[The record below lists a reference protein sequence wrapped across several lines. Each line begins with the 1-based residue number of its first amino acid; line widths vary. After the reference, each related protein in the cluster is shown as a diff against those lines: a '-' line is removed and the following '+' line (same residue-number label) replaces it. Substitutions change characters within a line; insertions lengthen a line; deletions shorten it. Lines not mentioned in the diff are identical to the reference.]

1 MSLLST
7 TRMTVAQALV
17 KFLDNQYV
25 SLDGVETKFV
35 EGIFTIFGHGIAVGL
50 GQALDENPGRLKVYQ
65 GRNEQGMCHVAT
77 AFAKQH
83 NRRRIIPCSSSV
95 GPGAANMVTAAATA
109 TVNNIPLLV
118 LPADTFATRQPD
130 PVLQQL
136 EQSGSLS
143 VTTNDAFKPV
153 CRYWDRIIRPEQLMT
168 ALISAMRV
176 LTDPAETGAVCIA
189 LSQDVEGESY
199 DYPDYFFQKRV
210 HRITRPVAVEEELEE
225 VAGII
230 AEAKHPLVIVGGG
243 VKYSEAGET
252 MEEFCAEFGIPF
264 GESQAGKSACRSS
277 HPMCLGGI
285 GVTGTLAANNIAEK
299 ADVVIAVGTRLG
311 DFATSSKSAF
321 KNPNVRI
328 VTINNNRY
336 HAYKMDAV
344 RAVGDAKA
352 TLEAMSAKLRA
363 KGYKSAYTTEITEA
377 KAAWDKEME
386 RLAGYAYDDSFEP
399 NIKERDPRTIPE
411 FVEMT
416 GGMIT
421 QTAAIAAVRE
431 SIEKDDNIITAGGS
445 LPSCLQRMWTTDK
458 RGGYHAEYGYSC
470 MGYEVA
476 AGLGVRMAEPDHE
489 VYVFVGDA
497 SFQMLHSEIMTA
509 MQERVKMNILVF
521 DNCGFG
527 CINNLQMTHG
537 VGSLATEFR
546 YRNEKGEIRGDL
558 IPVDYAQVAKGYGLK
573 TYTVRTIDELK
584 AAITDAKKQ
593 TVATLIDLKVIPK
606 TMSDGYNSWW
616 NVGVATTSAKP
627 EGAEACKRVM
637 EGRSKARLY

>member
-1 MSLLST
+1 MST

-50 GQALDENPGRLKVYQ
+50 GQALDENPGGLKVYQ

-153 CRYWDRIIRPEQLMT
+153 CKYWDRIIRPEQLMT

-336 HAYKMDAV
+336 HASKMDAV

-399 NIKERDPRTIPE
+399 NIKARDPRTIPE

-416 GGMIT
+416 GGVIT

-431 SIEKDDNIITAGGS
+431 CIEKDDNIITAGGS

-458 RGGYHAEYGYSC
+458 RCGYHAEYGYSC